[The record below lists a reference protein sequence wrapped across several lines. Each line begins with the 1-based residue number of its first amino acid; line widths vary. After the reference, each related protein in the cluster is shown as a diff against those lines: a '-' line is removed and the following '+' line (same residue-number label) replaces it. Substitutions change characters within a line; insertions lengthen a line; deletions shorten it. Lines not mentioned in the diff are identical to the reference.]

1 MKSLLECRKIEVKKK
16 MPNHEANFHEILQR
30 ELPLSCH
37 ENEWGRIWSHLVYY
51 RGIFLNTKP
60 NRTKQ
65 FSSILPILNCFRH
78 AGILFLQ
85 LSWTVH
91 EQNKM
96 YNKHKFMCHRQ
107 KIYVP
112 EMKIYVLQREETVHT
127 KVSDDMM
134 WGGQL
139 KCPNQEEEV

>member
-1 MKSLLECRKIEVKKK
+1 MNGGEFDHI
-16 MPNHEANFHEILQR
+16 
-30 ELPLSCH
+30 
-37 ENEWGRIWSHLVYY
+37 LVYY
-51 RGIFLNTKP
+51 RGIFLNTKS

-96 YNKHKFMCHRQ
+96 YNKHKFMCHRR

-112 EMKIYVLQREETVHT
+112 ENENLCAAK
-127 KVSDDMM
+127 
-134 WGGQL
+134 GGNRTY
-139 KCPNQEEEV
+139 KM